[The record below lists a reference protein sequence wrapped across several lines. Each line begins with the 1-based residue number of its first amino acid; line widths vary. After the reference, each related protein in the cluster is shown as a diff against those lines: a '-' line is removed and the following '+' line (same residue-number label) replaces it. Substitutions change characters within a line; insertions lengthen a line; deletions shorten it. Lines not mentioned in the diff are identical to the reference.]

1 MLICFAVM
9 MIHSSFWMFE
19 ALCLFVAILGTYTLY
34 NIENAYVHPFFLLF
48 EEPPQFVGG
57 FSQRK
62 AMMIMIL
69 CRTGAGCVVG
79 STDE

>member
-34 NIENAYVHPFFLLF
+34 SIEHGYVHPFLLLF
-48 EEPPQFVGG
+48 EEPPHFFGG

-62 AMMIMIL
+62 AMMI
-69 CRTGAGCVVG
+69 
-79 STDE
+79 